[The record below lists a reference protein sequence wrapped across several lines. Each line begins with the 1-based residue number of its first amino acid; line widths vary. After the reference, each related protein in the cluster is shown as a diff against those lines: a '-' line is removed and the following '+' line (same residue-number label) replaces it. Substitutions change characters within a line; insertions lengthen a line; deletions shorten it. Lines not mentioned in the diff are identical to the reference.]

1 MRKKIKSTYLLV
13 IILFG
18 LLSCN
23 TKDVNI
29 GDIKD
34 VKLGGIN
41 SDNISLNITVPISNP
56 NNFKIKIK
64 KYNLTLKIN
73 NQTFKLI
80 ENNKNIVISR
90 KFNGTISFPIKL
102 KSEKLFNLKT
112 VKTLYQLFSSK
123 KAEIEIIGTIKIKV
137 MCIPKKIQIKEKRT
151 VNF

>member
-1 MRKKIKSTYLLV
+1 MRKKIKSAYLLV

-29 GDIKD
+29 GDIED
-34 VKLGGIN
+34 VKLGKIN
-41 SDNISLNITVPISNP
+41 SDNISLNITVPINNP
-56 NNFKIKIK
+56 NNFKIKIT
-64 KYNLTLKIN
+64 KYNLVVKIN
-73 NQTFKLI
+73 KQVFKLI

-90 KFNGTISFPIKL
+90 KFNGTISFPIEL
-102 KSEKLFNLKT
+102 KSEKVLSFKT
-112 VKTLYQLFSSK
+112 IRTLYKLFTSK
-123 KAEIEIIGTIKIKV
+123 KAEIEVIGTIKVKV